1 LHLTI
6 QDHKGFIC
14 AEELYR
20 IGFCSLPLIWL
31 GILAVYFRENE
42 LLKHQLRKYV
52 GAVQMLKRDG
62 TQAHEALASLEASQP
77 KAGDLA
83 YPDYHH
89 EAREYEKKLI
99 QVSYFPSLC

>member
-1 LHLTI
+1 MQRNCTKWVFVACRLVHLV
-6 QDHKGFIC
+6 HLLFI
-14 AEELYR
+14 
-20 IGFCSLPLIWL
+20 
-31 GILAVYFRENE
+31 YFRENE

-77 KAGDLA
+77 KAGDVA

>member
-1 LHLTI
+1 MNLMVI
-6 QDHKGFIC
+6 QYLYIC
-14 AEELYR
+14 
-20 IGFCSLPLIWL
+20 
-31 GILAVYFRENE
+31 RENE

-62 TQAHEALASLEASQP
+62 TQAHEALANLEASQP
-77 KAGDLA
+77 KAGES

-99 QVSYFPSLC
+99 QVSCFLTVSRA

>member
-1 LHLTI
+1 
-6 QDHKGFIC
+6 
-14 AEELYR
+14 
-20 IGFCSLPLIWL
+20 
-31 GILAVYFRENE
+31 
-42 LLKHQLRKYV
+42 
-52 GAVQMLKRDG
+52 MLKRDG

-77 KAGDLA
+77 KAGDVA